1 MKRLMIAL
9 SIALTPTPAL
19 AKTKKPAHKAQTKKA
34 APKAPKKE
42 VSKKEDGVKV
52 GDLIVIS
59 NEYRSQYGCG
69 GQIVKILKNKKILYA
84 VNIKECDVLTFTRIS
99 LLDRSEFTGIK

>member
-9 SIALTPTPAL
+9 SIALAPMPVL
-19 AKTKKPAHKAQTKKA
+19 AKTKKPAHKEQA
-34 APKAPKKE
+34 KKE

-69 GQIVKILKNKKILYA
+69 GQIVKILKNKKTLYA

-99 LLDRSEFTGIK
+99 LLDRSEFTVIK

>member
-9 SIALTPTPAL
+9 SIALAPMPVL

-34 APKAPKKE
+34 APKKE

-69 GQIVKILKNKKILYA
+69 GQIVKILKNKKTLYA

-99 LLDRSEFTGIK
+99 LLDRSEFTVIK